1 MKTHKIDLK
10 NKKDVDKKLDELTK
24 KITRAMNRRD
34 WNAYNEYYR
43 QYTELEVE
51 SHKARIK

>member
-1 MKTHKIDLK
+1 MHIDLT
-10 NKKDVDKKLDELTK
+10 NKQEVEKKLNELGQ

-34 WNAYNEYYR
+34 WNAYNDYYR
-43 QYTELEVE
+43 QYTELAVE

>member
-1 MKTHKIDLK
+1 MRTHKIDLK

>member
-1 MKTHKIDLK
+1 MTHKIDLK

-34 WNAYNEYYR
+34 WNAYNDYYR
-43 QYTELEVE
+43 QYTELAVE
-51 SHKARIK
+51 SHKARTK

>member
-1 MKTHKIDLK
+1 MRTHKIDLK

-24 KITRAMNRRD
+24 KITRAMDRRD